1 MNRRTFEYLYDK
13 FIIHLNYAL
22 KLQLFSHITNIFT
35 FFFVFFEMSLFF
47 DIHKVHIWRGQK
59 QFFKKI
65 GQPKKWLPYI
75 QISKMYIAHLLQL
88 PNQRNFHKFH
98 VRTSSHIQVENP
110 TQK

>member
-59 QFFKKI
+59 QFFKKNR
-65 GQPKKWLPYI
+65 
-75 QISKMYIAHLLQL
+75 A
-88 PNQRNFHKFH
+88 
-98 VRTSSHIQVENP
+98 T
-110 TQK
+110 